1 MILFIATSFIYLR
14 YANYIYRSVAVIEIV
29 DKAQDSEMAL
39 PTAMTVFNR
48 SMINLQNEFGRLNS
62 HDLNKQV
69 VSSIKSNIIY
79 YSNGLVKSRLI
90 HSSELFKDYD
100 IIFKVDTDKIEKTSS
115 YSIAIENN
123 KLKINAFDSSGEL
136 KAEENFDGLSTDYKS
151 HSLPFELNIKE
162 IGEVSDIIEREIV
175 FLPFESS
182 VAQWISRVS
191 LEQYSI
197 SSKIQGFSQ
206 GSDQIKLIC
215 DYQNKKVAEE
225 YLELLIA
232 FFDNDGISERQLEYK
247 RTIEF
252 VETRSEFL
260 KKEVQVIEKNK
271 EDFKKN
277 QNFNDIESNAS
288 LSISKQYD
296 YDNELFS
303 LQSQKD
309 LVLILDQEVENSK
322 YKLLPANF
330 GLENSS
336 LNDLISQYN
345 TLIKER
351 MRYISYGAGENNSIL
366 SNIDN
371 QLDKIFLNINES
383 IEKFL
388 ESINISIK
396 NLSEKEKEFED
407 YYSAIPTNER
417 VLREIE
423 RELLVKEA
431 LYSLLL
437 QKREEASI
445 NMAVVKPTIKVLTHQ
460 EVLIDM

>member
-1 MILFIATSFIYLR
+1 M
-14 YANYIYRSVAVIEIV
+14 
-29 DKAQDSEMAL
+29 
-39 PTAMTVFNR
+39 
-48 SMINLQNEFGRLNS
+48 
-62 HDLNKQV
+62 
-69 VSSIKSNIIY
+69 
-79 YSNGLVKSRLI
+79 
-90 HSSELFKDYD
+90 
-100 IIFKVDTDKIEKTSS
+100 
-115 YSIAIENN
+115 
-123 KLKINAFDSSGEL
+123 
-136 KAEENFDGLSTDYKS
+136 
-151 HSLPFELNIKE
+151 
-162 IGEVSDIIEREIV
+162 
-175 FLPFESS
+175 
-182 VAQWISRVS
+182 
-191 LEQYSI
+191 
-197 SSKIQGFSQ
+197 
-206 GSDQIKLIC
+206 
-215 DYQNKKVAEE
+215 
-225 YLELLIA
+225 IA

-260 KKEVQVIEKNK
+260 KKRSSNRKNK
-271 EDFKKN
+271 EDFEKSKFQWYWIKCIIIN
-277 QNFNDIESNAS
+277 
-288 LSISKQYD
+288 LKQYD

-437 QKREEASI
+437 QKSR
-445 NMAVVKPTIKVLTHQ
+445 KHQ
-460 EVLIDM
+460 